1 MSEHIQTTNGN
12 HRNFNFYVRL
22 CYLGKNRYMN
32 YVSIITPSGI
42 EKRFTFNGNYSQ
54 EQTKSIV
61 QQEINNFC
69 DLKDS
74 KLEAC

>member
-22 CYLGKNRYMN
+22 CYLGKNTYKN
-32 YVSIITPSGI
+32 YVSVRTPSGI
-42 EKRFTFNGNYSQ
+42 EKRFEFDGNYSQ
-54 EQTKSIV
+54 EQTKCIV

-69 DLKDS
+69 DLKKS
-74 KLEAC
+74 MLEKI